1 MIPFNKP
8 YLSGKELFYI
18 AKAVESGSTSG
29 NSHYT
34 KMVHNFF
41 NSNFNFKKSLLT
53 TSCTDALEMSAI
65 LANIKPGDEVII
77 PSYTFVS
84 TANAFM
90 LRGASIKFA
99 ESCDSNPN
107 VDVNS
112 IASLIT
118 SKTKV
123 IVVVHYAGVACNMDP
138 IQKLCIDNDI
148 LLVEDAAQAICSK
161 YKGQFLGSIGD
172 LSSFSFHETKN
183 IVCGEGG
190 LLAINNPQ
198 FEKRAEIIWEKGTNR
213 SSFFRGEVD
222 KYGWVDLG
230 SSFLLSDILA
240 AYLYAQLENLDDIQ
254 TKRISIWNYYN
265 DNLAQLSLDYNI
277 ELPEIP
283 DYATVNG
290 HLYYI
295 VVENETVRKKLLK
308 YLKEKGIHA
317 VFHYLSLHKS
327 PFFKDK
333 YKGDSLN
340 NVEKFSDRLVR
351 LPLFY
356 ELEENQQEYIISE
369 IKNFY
374 DKEY

>member
-29 NSHYT
+29 NSFYT
-34 KMVHNFF
+34 KRVHEFF
-41 NSNFNFKKSLLT
+41 NSNFNFNKSLLT

-84 TANAFM
+84 TANAFI
-90 LRGASIKFA
+90 LRGATIKFA
-99 ESCDSNPN
+99 DSCENNPN
-107 VDVNS
+107 VDVES

-118 SKTKV
+118 KNTKV

-161 YKGQFLGSIGD
+161 YKDKYLGSIGD
-172 LSSFSFHETKN
+172 LASFSFHETKN

-190 LLAINNPQ
+190 LLAINNKI
-198 FEKRAEIIWEKGTNR
+198 FEERAEIIWEKGTNR

-240 AYLYAQLENLDDIQ
+240 AYLFAQVENLDDIQ
-254 TKRISIWNYYN
+254 NKRISIWNYYN
-265 DNLAQLSLDYNI
+265 DNLKELSNNYDI
-277 ELPEIP
+277 SLPEIP
-283 DYATVNG
+283 NYATVNG
-290 HLYYI
+290 HLFYI
-295 VVENETVRKKLLK
+295 VVENEDIRNKLLK

-333 YKGDSLN
+333 YKGSTLS
-340 NVEKFSDRLVR
+340 NVEKFSERLVR
-351 LPLFY
+351 LPLYY
-356 ELEENQQEYIISE
+356 ELTQSQQDYIISE
-369 IKNFY
+369 LALFFKS
-374 DKEY
+374 KL